1 MLDFIGLNLFS
12 RDWRSLVTWTGCR
25 EWMITTP
32 KRCITQ
38 LVFPRNQATIFEAKV
53 SSEPNEEGFDHTAKV
68 AGIRSDRFGV
78 ALPTRRLR
86 LSALCNKVQKV
97 DGYFQKAEGEDSL
110 EKSRLSIAW
119 SSPMGLPSV
128 SLLPRFTKL
137 SSSANPRLNST
148 GGNSLGSEPT
158 SLTLSA
164 FWPIGYRL

>member
-1 MLDFIGLNLFS
+1 
-12 RDWRSLVTWTGCR
+12 
-25 EWMITTP
+25 MITTP

-38 LVFPRNQATIFEAKV
+38 LVFPRNQATMFEAKV
-53 SSEPNEEGFDHTAKV
+53 SSEPNEEGLDHTAKV
-68 AGIRSDRFGV
+68 LGSDLIV
-78 ALPTRRLR
+78 LALALPAWRLR
-86 LSALCNKVQKV
+86 LSALCNKVQKA
-97 DGYFQKAEGEDSL
+97 DGYFQRAEGEDSL